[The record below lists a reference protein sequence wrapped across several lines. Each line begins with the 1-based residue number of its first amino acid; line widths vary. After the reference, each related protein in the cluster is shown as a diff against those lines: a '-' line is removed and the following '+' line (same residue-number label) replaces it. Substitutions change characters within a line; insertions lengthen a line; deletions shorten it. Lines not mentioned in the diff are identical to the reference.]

1 MEGFKEF
8 QGKDLDGAIEE
19 ACGYF
24 NTAREKLEIE
34 IVQDAKSGI
43 FGIVGARKAKVR
55 ARRVQL
61 RETVDSILGRK
72 GGDGAASA
80 QGSGQGAS
88 QGFGQGTG
96 QPAGQAGG
104 DEAPATAEPRKNGGR
119 PAPVAAASAPAVS
132 GAEAPVA
139 TAQKP
144 TAAPAE
150 KSRDEGRDRSRP
162 EQRSQGQ
169 RSSDQR
175 ASDQRSSDQRASDQ
189 RSQEARPPRGQQ
201 DDRRN
206 RGRNRNKPPLLDA
219 YESEEALD
227 AACNGNVIDTPA
239 EKPFDRRN
247 DRNDRND
254 RNGKQDRNGSKPS
267 SRNGRNDRREVAG
280 RNAGSDE
287 AVEAGTTVD
296 SATREPRGR
305 RNDSRAEGRG
315 NGRGEARPTHRE
327 GARPE
332 RAPKAEAGLDGLEDD
347 FEAAGEGLPVTPL
360 EQLDAAKL
368 EALVGDTVRTLI
380 RPITGD
386 EAGITVKIGG
396 GRVYVGIE
404 CDEDSGLLIGREG
417 QTLAALQY
425 MISRIV
431 SRGMNSAVRVQL
443 DAGEYR
449 RRQDEK
455 LREMAL
461 ALAEKVRQSG
471 RSYST
476 RPLSSY
482 HRRIVH
488 VCLQE
493 AVDVQTRSTGDGPM
507 KRVVIMRKKG
517 ERA

>member
-61 RETVDSILGRK
+61 REAVDSILGRK
-72 GGDGAASA
+72 GGDNAATAQGAA
-80 QGSGQGAS
+80 QGSGQGS
-88 QGFGQGTG
+88 G
-96 QPAGQAGG
+96 QPANQAGG
-104 DEAPATAEPRKNGGR
+104 DEAPATAETRKNGGR
-119 PAPVAAASAPAVS
+119 PAPVAVSAAAAPS
-132 GAEAPVA
+132 AEAPVA
-139 TAQKP
+139 SAQKP
-144 TAAPAE
+144 AEAQAE
-150 KSRDEGRDRSRP
+150 KGRDEGRERTRQESRSP
-162 EQRSQGQ
+162 ERAQ
-169 RSSDQR
+169 DQR
-175 ASDQRSSDQRASDQ
+175 G
-189 RSQEARPPRGQQ
+189 QESRPPRGQ

-206 RGRNRNKPPLLDA
+206 RGRNRNRPPLLDS

-227 AACNGNVIDTPA
+227 AACNGNVLDKPA
-239 EKPFDRRN
+239 DKPFDRRN

-254 RNGKQDRNGSKPS
+254 RNGKQDRNGSKPT
-267 SRNGRNDRREVAG
+267 SRNGRNDRNDRRDRTG
-280 RNAGSDE
+280 RNGEGDE
-287 AVEAGTTVD
+287 AVEAGNATE
-296 SATREPRGR
+296 SAARESRNR
-305 RNDSRAEGRG
+305 RNDSRSEGRG
-315 NGRGEARPTHRE
+315 NGRGDTRPTPRD

-332 RAPKAEAGLDGLEDD
+332 RAPKTDAALDGLEDD
-347 FEAAGEGLPVTPL
+347 FDAAGEGLPVTPL

-368 EALVGDTVRTLI
+368 EALVGDTVRKLI
-380 RPITGD
+380 RPITG
-386 EAGITVKIGG
+386 EEVAIAIKIGG

-431 SRGMNSAVRVQL
+431 SRGMNAAVRVQL

-461 ALAEKVRQSG
+461 ALADKVRQSG

-493 AVDVQTRSTGDGPM
+493 AADVQTRSTGDGPM

>member
-72 GGDGAASA
+72 GGDNAAAAQGTA
-80 QGSGQGAS
+80 QGSGQGSGLPANQAS
-88 QGFGQGTG
+88 
-96 QPAGQAGG
+96 G
-104 DEAPATAEPRKNGGR
+104 DEVPATAETRKNGGR
-119 PAPVAAASAPAVS
+119 PAPVAVSAPAAS

-144 TAAPAE
+144 AEAPAE
-150 KSRDEGRDRSRP
+150 KGRDEGRERTRQESRSP
-162 EQRSQGQ
+162 ERAQ
-169 RSSDQR
+169 DQR
-175 ASDQRSSDQRASDQ
+175 G
-189 RSQEARPPRGQQ
+189 QESRPPRGQQ

-206 RGRNRNKPPLLDA
+206 RGRNRNRPPLLDS

-227 AACNGNVIDTPA
+227 AACNGNVLDKPA
-239 EKPFDRRN
+239 DKPFDRRN

-254 RNGKQDRNGSKPS
+254 RNGKQDRNGNKPVN
-267 SRNGRNDRREVAG
+267 RNGRNDRRDRAG
-280 RNAGSDE
+280 RNGEGDE
-287 AVEAGTTVD
+287 AVEVGNATE
-296 SATREPRGR
+296 SAARESRGR
-305 RNDSRAEGRG
+305 RNDSRSEGRG
-315 NGRGEARPTHRE
+315 NGRGDTRPTNRD

-332 RAPKAEAGLDGLEDD
+332 RAPKADAALDGLEDD
-347 FEAAGEGLPVTPL
+347 FDAAGEGLPVTPL

-368 EALVGDTVRTLI
+368 EALVGDTVRKLI

-386 EAGITVKIGG
+386 EVAIAVKIGG

-431 SRGMNSAVRVQL
+431 SRGMNAAVRVQL

-461 ALAEKVRQSG
+461 ALADKVRQSG

-493 AVDVQTRSTGDGPM
+493 AADVQTRSTGDGPM

>member
-61 RETVDSILGRK
+61 RETVESILGRK
-72 GGDGAASA
+72 GGDGPAAQA
-80 QGSGQGAS
+80 SGQA
-88 QGFGQGTG
+88 
-96 QPAGQAGG
+96 AG
-104 DEAPATAEPRKNGGR
+104 DNAPAEGEQRKNGGR
-119 PAPVAAASAPAVS
+119 QAPVAAVSAPA
-132 GAEAPVA
+132 AEAAAEPV
-139 TAQKP
+139 QK
-144 TAAPAE
+144 AAEAPAE
-150 KSRDEGRDRSRP
+150 KGRDENRDRSR
-162 EQRSQGQ
+162 QDSRGADLRGQ
-169 RSSDQR
+169 DQR
-175 ASDQRSSDQRASDQ
+175 PN
-189 RSQEARPPRGQQ
+189 EGRPPRGQQ

-206 RGRNRNKPPLLDA
+206 RGRNRNKPPSLDS

-227 AACNGNVIDTPA
+227 AACNGNVLEKPA
-239 EKPFDRRN
+239 DKPFDR
-247 DRNDRND
+247 RND
-254 RNGKQDRNGSKPS
+254 RNGKQDRNGNKPS
-267 SRNGRNDRREVAG
+267 GRNGRNDRRERAG
-280 RNAGSDE
+280 RNAEGDE
-287 AVEAGTTVD
+287 AVESGNVAE
-296 SATREPRGR
+296 AAQREPRGR
-305 RNDSRAEGRG
+305 RNDSRTEGRSNG
-315 NGRGEARPTHRE
+315 NGRGDARAAHRE
-327 GARPE
+327 GTRPE
-332 RAPKAEAGLDGLEDD
+332 RAPKTDAALDGLEDD

-368 EALVGDTVRTLI
+368 EALVDDTVRNLI

-386 EAGITVKIGG
+386 EVGITVKIGG

-431 SRGMNSAVRVQL
+431 SRGMNAAVRVQL

>member
-8 QGKDLDGAIEE
+8 QGKDLDSAIEE

-72 GGDGAASA
+72 GGDGVASA

-88 QGFGQGTG
+88 QGSGQGSG
-96 QPAGQAGG
+96 QPVVQGG
-104 DEAPATAEPRKNGGR
+104 GGEAPATAEPRKNGGR
-119 PAPVAAASAPAVS
+119 PAPVAAASVPAAS
-132 GAEAPVA
+132 GAEAPGA

-144 TAAPAE
+144 AAAPAE

-162 EQRSQGQ
+162 DTRSP
-169 RSSDQR
+169 DQR
-175 ASDQRSSDQRASDQ
+175 GQDQ

-206 RGRNRNKPPLLDA
+206 RGRNRNKPPLFDS

-227 AACNGNVIDTPA
+227 AACNGNVIDKPA
-239 EKPFDRRN
+239 EKPVDR
-247 DRNDRND
+247 RNDRND
-254 RNGKQDRNGSKPS
+254 RNGKQDRNGSKPT

-287 AVEAGTTVD
+287 AVEAGTATD

-305 RNDSRAEGRG
+305 RNDTRSESRG
-315 NGRGEARPTHRE
+315 NGRGDARPAHRE

-332 RAPKAEAGLDGLEDD
+332 RAPKTEAALDGLEDD

-368 EALVGDTVRTLI
+368 EALVGDTVRKLI

-386 EAGITVKIGG
+386 EVGISVKIGG

-461 ALAEKVRQSG
+461 ALSEKVRQSG

>member
-61 RETVDSILGRK
+61 RETVESILGRK

-80 QGSGQGAS
+80 QGAGQNAGQNSGQS
-88 QGFGQGTG
+88 SGQNSG
-96 QPAGQAGG
+96 QAAGQA
-104 DEAPATAEPRKNGGR
+104 EASDAQTTAEARKNGGR
-119 PAPVAAASAPAVS
+119 PAPVVAASAGS
-132 GAEAPVA
+132 GAESSAEAV
-139 TAQKP
+139 QKS
-144 TAAPAE
+144 AEAPAE
-150 KSRDEGRDRSRP
+150 KSRDEGRERSRQEP
-162 EQRSQGQ
+162 
-169 RSSDQR
+169 R
-175 ASDQRSSDQRASDQ
+175 AQEQ

-206 RGRNRNKPPLLDA
+206 RGRNRNKPPLLEA

-227 AACNGNVIDTPA
+227 AACNGNVLDKTA

-254 RNGKQDRNGSKPS
+254 RNGKQERNGGKPLG
-267 SRNGRNDRREVAG
+267 RNGRNDRRERPV
-280 RNAGSDE
+280 RNAEGDE
-287 AVEAGTTVD
+287 AAENGNATE
-296 SATREPRGR
+296 SAAREPRGR
-305 RNDSRAEGRG
+305 RNDSRPEGRA
-315 NGRGEARPTHRE
+315 NGRGDARPAPRE
-327 GARPE
+327 AARPE
-332 RAPKAEAGLDGLEDD
+332 RAPRGDAAPDGLEDD

-368 EALVGDTVRTLI
+368 EALVGDTVRKLI

-386 EAGITVKIGG
+386 EVGIAVKIGG

-425 MISRIV
+425 MISRVV
-431 SRGMNSAVRVQL
+431 SRGMNAAVRVQL